1 MNIPA
6 VNNNYDRNT
15 NFGAIFNL
23 RKTSNSL
30 SQTVIDAVKN
40 ATVPAEAQ
48 KIEKKF
54 QIGGGS
60 LYVYVPDENL
70 EKLLQRLNSRIT
82 PDAQVDFIT
91 RVD

>member
-40 ATVPAEAQ
+40 ATVPAEGSKNRE
-48 KIEKKF
+48 KI
-54 QIGGGS
+54 
-60 LYVYVPDENL
+60 PDW
-70 EKLLQRLNSRIT
+70 RRFIIRICS
-82 PDAQVDFIT
+82 
-91 RVD
+91 

>member
-6 VNNNYDRNT
+6 INSNYDRNT

-23 RKTSNSL
+23 KKTSSSL
-30 SQTVIDAVKN
+30 SQVVIDAVKSS
-40 ATVPAEAQ
+40 TVPAEAQ
-48 KIEKKF
+48 KIERKF

-70 EKLLQRLNSRIT
+70 EKLLQKLNNRIT
-82 PDAQVDFIT
+82 PDAQTDFIT
-91 RVD
+91 RID

>member
-48 KIEKKF
+48 KIEK
-54 QIGGGS
+54 
-60 LYVYVPDENL
+60 
-70 EKLLQRLNSRIT
+70 NSRLAAVHYTYMFLMKI
-82 PDAQVDFIT
+82 
-91 RVD
+91 